1 MKTAVKILVSVA
13 LIALLAWRLEWDAV
27 LERALVLKWWA
38 LPLAIVLHIAV
49 YAAGTVRWW
58 RLLTAHRLDLPF
70 GELLRLYFMGTFFNQ
85 LLPSATGGDLLR
97 IYYVYKQ
104 RHGTAAA
111 ISPVI
116 MERVIGLASMIA
128 LVAVVLPFAEDRN
141 ELVASLL
148 RVVPLLLLVAV
159 IGFILLGFARTYWP
173 LHRFFER
180 WSGNKIVAALLRIT
194 EASHGY
200 VNRPPILTQM
210 VGLSVGMQLVEVGT
224 FWILGQGLGAPLGY
238 GAYLIAVPL
247 IFMAAALPISVGGL
261 GVREMAAVALFTGLG
276 MGAADAAAVALLYIP
291 VLIVSSL
298 PGLYFFLRLK
308 DHREFFI
315 RANQEAIASRTA
327 P

>member
-38 LPLAIVLHIAV
+38 LPLAIALHIAV
-49 YAAGTVRWW
+49 YTCGTVRWW
-58 RLLTAHRLDLPF
+58 RLLTVHRLNLRF

-128 LVAVVLPFAEDRN
+128 LVAAVLPFADAGN

-148 RVVPLLLLVAV
+148 GVVPVLLLLVV
-159 IGFILLGFARTYWP
+159 VGFILLGFSRTYWS
-173 LHRFFER
+173 LHRFFEH
-180 WSGNKIVAALLRIT
+180 WNGYKIVAALLRIT
-194 EASHGY
+194 EASHRY
-200 VNRPPILTQM
+200 VNRPGILAQM
-210 VGLSVGMQLVEVGT
+210 VGLSVGMQLVEIGT
-224 FWILGQGLGAPLGY
+224 FWVLGDGVGAPLGY
-238 GAYLIAVPL
+238 GTYLIAVPL
-247 IFMAAALPISVGGL
+247 IFVAAALPISVGGL

-276 MGAADAAAVALLYIP
+276 MGATDAAAVALLYIP

-308 DHREFFI
+308 DHQEFFA
-315 RANQEAIASRTA
+315 RASKQ
-327 P
+327 PV